1 MPSFNYKAVDDKG
14 QSATGSVEAADRK
27 GAIRAL
33 AGKGLRPI
41 SIEAAKQD
49 AASVAQE
56 AFEGSHDFFGQKS
69 GEGDDATGGRKS
81 LFGLSKSSGS
91 ISLSFLQN
99 LLMLLQSGMTL
110 GDSLKLL
117 HNRVGDARQ
126 KELAGALWKKISEG
140 RTLSAAMTEFPQYF
154 KESHTQLVAAGEA
167 SGKLPVV
174 LERIVAYL
182 EESRDLK
189 KKLIAGLAYPLF
201 IVSFALMIVVFFLT
215 FLLPRVKTMIETMGG
230 QMQLFAR
237 LLIGSAE
244 TLVYVGPFVLIGGI
258 VAVVAVLNWR
268 RTERGRF
275 ATDGWILR
283 MPVVGP
289 LYLHSH
295 ILQTTS
301 LLSTLIDSGVN
312 TPEALRLVEHT
323 VSNSILRAGYGTIRR
338 MIKEGSSLSN
348 AFRRIRVMP
357 DLDVDILAVG
367 ENTGNIS
374 SSLKRIYE
382 IHRAEMTRS
391 MGVVTVVLSTC
402 ALLVAF
408 SMVAMIAMSIVMSV
422 LDISHSMMLRH

>member
-1 MPSFNYKAVDDKG
+1 MPIFNYKAVDEKG
-14 QSATGSVEAADRK
+14 REASGSVDAIDRK

-33 AGKGLRPI
+33 AGMKLRPV

-49 AASVAQE
+49 AAAVAQE
-56 AFEGSHDFFGQKS
+56 AFEGSHDFFGRKN
-69 GEGDDATGGRKS
+69 GGDGKADRKP
-81 LFGLSKSSGS
+81 LFRFSKSENK
-91 ISLSFLQN
+91 IALSFLQN

-117 HNRVGDARQ
+117 HNRVGDAQQ

-140 RTLSAAMTEFPQYF
+140 RTLSAAMGDFPKYF
-154 KESHTQLVAAGEA
+154 KESHKQLVAAGEA
-167 SGKLPVV
+167 SGRLAVV

-182 EESRDLK
+182 DESRELK
-189 KKLIAGLAYPLF
+189 KKLIGGIAYPIF
-201 IVSFALMIVVFFLT
+201 IVSFALIIVVFFLT
-215 FLLPRVKTMIETMGG
+215 FLLPRVKNMIETMGG

-244 TLVYVGPFVLIGGI
+244 VLVYVGPFILVG
-258 VAVVAVLNWR
+258 AVVAIVAILNWR
-268 RTERGRF
+268 KTERGRLV
-275 ATDGWILR
+275 TDGWILR
-283 MPVVGP
+283 LPVIGP

-323 VSNSILRAGYGTIRR
+323 VPNRILRAGYGTIRK
-338 MIKEGSSLSN
+338 MIKEGSSLSG
-348 AFRRIRVMP
+348 AFRKIRVMP

-382 IHRAEMTRS
+382 IHRSEMTKS
-391 MGVVTVVLSTC
+391 MNVVTVVLSTG
-402 ALLVAF
+402 ALFIAF